1 MDTNEKTNKV
11 LEALQEHIDLQQ
23 KSVDNLSLEYRTET
37 AKLHALKE
45 SQAIVKQA
53 LDS

>member
-1 MDTNEKTNKV
+1 MDTNEKTNKA

-37 AKLHALKE
+37 AKLQALRE
-45 SQAIVKQA
+45 SQVIVKEA

>member
-1 MDTNEKTNKV
+1 MDNDPKTNKG
-11 LEALQEHIDLQQ
+11 LEALQERIDEQQ

-37 AKLHALKE
+37 AKLHAMKE
-45 SQAIVKQA
+45 SRAIMEKA